1 MILTLILG
9 SLSGVFFIVLAIVLS
24 TDNPMIFFNV
34 PGLIL
39 VIGGCFAALFA
50 GYPGKEIKEAFRA
63 VKTLGHP
70 DHLNDVQQIDELVQF
85 ARDYSRHDV
94 RKIEARL
101 HEHINPFLAMGM
113 QMIIAKLP
121 VADVAGT
128 MAWRIKRLKAREQ
141 AEARIFHALSA
152 YAPAF
157 GMVGTLLGLVN
168 MMLVLDAENL
178 DLMGGHLAIALV
190 TTFYGLLLANLFFK
204 PIATKLERRTEKR
217 LLHMSLILEGL
228 TLIGL
233 GRSPAFIRESLYSFV
248 THYDDELGAKH
259 ASRHTSNSNNES
271 ADATLP

>member
-1 MILTLILG
+1 MILTLVLG
-9 SLSGVFFIVLAIVLS
+9 SLSGIFFIVLAVMLS
-24 TDNPMIFFNV
+24 TDNPMIFFNI

-39 VIGGCFAALFA
+39 VAGGCFAALFA
-50 GYPGKEIKEAFRA
+50 GYPGKEIKAALRA

-85 ARDYSRHDV
+85 ARDYSRNDV

-101 HEHINPFLAMGM
+101 HQHINPFLAMGM

-128 MAWRIKRLKAREQ
+128 LAWRIKRLKAREQ
-141 AEARIFHALSA
+141 AEARIFHALSS

-168 MMLVLDAENL
+168 MMLVLDAKNL

-190 TTFYGLLLANLFFK
+190 TTFYGLLLSNLFFK

-248 THYDDELGAKH
+248 THYDDELGARHSTKH
-259 ASRHTSNSNNES
+259 TGHSDSES
-271 ADATLP
+271 AHATLP

>member
-1 MILTLILG
+1 MFLTLILG
-9 SLSGVFFIVLAIVLS
+9 SLSGVVFIIIAVVLS
-24 TDNPMIFFNV
+24 TDDPMVFFNI

-39 VIGGCFAALFA
+39 VAGGCFAALLA
-50 GYPGKEIKEAFRA
+50 GFPVKEIAAGFRA
-63 VKTLGHP
+63 VKRLGQR

-85 ARDYSRHDV
+85 ARDYSRHDI
-94 RKIEARL
+94 RRIESRL
-101 HEHINPFLAMGM
+101 QQHVNPFLATGM

-128 MAWRIKRLKAREQ
+128 LAWRIKRLKAREQ
-141 AEARIFHALSA
+141 AEARIFHSLAA

-168 MMLVLDAENL
+168 MMLVLDAKSL
-178 DLMGGHLAIALV
+178 DLMGSHLAIALV

-228 TLIGL
+228 TLIGM
-233 GRSPAFIRESLYSFV
+233 GRSPAFIRENLYSFV
-248 THYDDELGAKH
+248 THYDDELGA
-259 ASRHTSNSNNES
+259 ANAAMHTAAGELS
-271 ADATLP
+271 DAV